1 MAEAIQYMF
10 DHQEVVELLLKKQ
23 GVHEGIWMLSLELVQ
38 AAATVPGPDGKSVF
52 PAALS
57 IVRRIGLKQHD
68 GAPSNLTVNAAEV
81 NPLPSAPKKGGDE
94 KTTKRSKK

>member
-10 DHQEVVELLLKKQ
+10 DHREVVELLVKQ
-23 GVHEGIWMLSLELVQ
+23 QGLHEGEWMLSLELVQ
-38 AAATVPGPDGKSVF
+38 AAATVPGPDGKSIF

-57 IVRRIGLKQHD
+57 MVQRIGLKKHD

-81 NPLPSAPKKGGDE
+81 NPLPSAAKRGTE
-94 KTTKRSKK
+94 QKTTKRSKK